1 MKNIEQNYEHG
12 DKKNEEW
19 TVKSKQRKIM
29 ELKVNGSPER
39 MANRWLSITFS
50 SLRIRDYR
58 IYWIGQ
64 LISLTGSWMQS
75 VALGWLVLIL
85 TNSPF
90 YLGLAGF
97 AGSIPVLFFSL
108 FGGVLADRF
117 SKRNLLITTQTFA
130 MVQAFILAGLT
141 ISKAVN
147 VWHILFLATFLGTVN
162 AIDAPTRQ
170 SFIAEIVSKEY
181 LTNAIALNSTMF
193 NSARIIGPALAGILM
208 AVIGISGIFIINGIS
223 FLAVIWSLFLI
234 NSVKI
239 NSNNSH
245 DSIWE
250 NLKEGFK
257 YVKNNRLI
265 ISIIILVA
273 SFSVFGTSYMMLMPV
288 FARDILQVGASGL
301 GFLMAF
307 SGIGALIGALSLAS
321 LGDYKKKGLL
331 LTAGNLVLPITLFF
345 FAISKSFTISSI
357 FIFGVGWSMITQMA
371 SANSLIQ
378 SIVPDNLRGRVM
390 SLYTLT
396 FFGMMPIG
404 SIQAGIIAELIGA
417 PLTVCLGAILCAIV
431 AAGILVY
438 VPELRS
444 HE

>member
-1 MKNIEQNYEHG
+1 
-12 DKKNEEW
+12 
-19 TVKSKQRKIM
+19 M
-29 ELKVNGSPER
+29 ELKINGNHLG

-50 SLRIRDYR
+50 SLKIRNYR
-58 IYWIGQ
+58 IYWVGQ

-90 YLGLAGF
+90 YLGLVGF
-97 AGSIPVLFFSL
+97 TASIPILFFSL
-108 FGGVLADRF
+108 FGGVLADKF
-117 SKRNLLITTQTFA
+117 SKRNLLITTQILA
-130 MVQAFILAGLT
+130 MVQAFILAGLMV
-141 ISKAVN
+141 SKVIN

-193 NSARIIGPALAGILM
+193 NAARITGPALAGILM
-208 AVIGISGIFIINGIS
+208 TVIGISGIFIINGIS
-223 FLAVIWSLFLI
+223 FLAVICSLFLI
-234 NSVKI
+234 NNVKV
-239 NSNNSH
+239 NLTNHQN
-245 DSIWE
+245 SIWE
-250 NLKEGFK
+250 NLKEGFQYIK
-257 YVKNNRLI
+257 SSKII

-288 FARDILQVGASGL
+288 FARDILKVGASGL

-307 SGIGALIGALSLAS
+307 SGIGALFGALSLAS
-321 LGDYKKKGLL
+321 MGDYKRKGFL

-345 FAISKSFTISSI
+345 FAISKSFTVSSI

-378 SIVPDNLRGRVM
+378 SIVPDNLRGRIM

-404 SIQAGIIAELIGA
+404 SIQGGIIAELIGA
-417 PLTVCLGAILCAIV
+417 PLTVCLGAILCGLV
-431 AAGILVY
+431 ALGILIY
-438 VPELRS
+438 VPELRF